1 MSLKFVVEIANKK
14 VVLDT
19 AQLEKLWDIVH
30 GADVMSEKWVGSG
43 KGTTGSS
50 KDYLPII
57 SMFEAHKDLSV
68 TTVSQEQIEAIK
80 FVMKQQEQ

>member
-1 MSLKFVVEIANKK
+1 MSLNFVVEIASKK
-14 VVLDT
+14 VVLDA

-57 SMFEAHKDLSV
+57 SMFEAHKDLTI
-68 TTVSQEQIEAIK
+68 TTVSQDQVEAIK

>member
-1 MSLKFVVEIANKK
+1 MSLNFVVEIASKK
-14 VVLDT
+14 VVLDA
-19 AQLEKLWDIVH
+19 AQLEKLWDVVH
-30 GADVMSEKWVGSG
+30 GADILIEKWVGSG

-50 KDYLPII
+50 KEYIPII
-57 SMFEAHKDLSV
+57 SMFEAHKDLAV

>member
-1 MSLKFVVEIANKK
+1 MSLKFVVEIASKK

-30 GADVMSEKWVGSG
+30 GVDVMAEKWVGSG

-50 KDYLPII
+50 KDYIPII
-57 SMFEAHKDLSV
+57 NMFESPKDLSV
-68 TTVSQEQIEAIK
+68 TIVSQEQIEAIK

>member
-1 MSLKFVVEIANKK
+1 MSLKFVVEIASKK

-30 GADVMSEKWVGSG
+30 GADVMAEKWVGSG

-50 KDYLPII
+50 KDYIPII
-57 SMFEAHKDLSV
+57 NMFESPKDLSV
-68 TTVSQEQIEAIK
+68 TIVSQEQIEAIK

>member
-1 MSLKFVVEIANKK
+1 MSLNFVVEIASKK
-14 VVLDT
+14 VVLDAT
-19 AQLEKLWDIVH
+19 QLEKLWDIVH
-30 GADVMSEKWVGSG
+30 GADVMAEKWVGSG

-50 KDYLPII
+50 KDYIPII
-57 SMFEAHKDLSV
+57 NMFEAHKDLSI